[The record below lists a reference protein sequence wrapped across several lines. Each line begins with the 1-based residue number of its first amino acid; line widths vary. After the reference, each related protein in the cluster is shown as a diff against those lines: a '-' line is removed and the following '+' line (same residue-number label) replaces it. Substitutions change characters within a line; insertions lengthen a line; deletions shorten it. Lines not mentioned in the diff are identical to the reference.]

1 VADAFRF
8 RLERIL
14 ELRRAKEEAAQR
26 ALAEARR
33 AVEEESRRLASL
45 LAEEDEGRRTS
56 RGLRQG
62 TLDLGALRLLEGYQN
77 AVDRRIRTSRERLLD
92 LGRAELEKR
101 KALTEAM
108 KAVKVLERVREKR
121 LAEWTRA
128 QAAGERKFLDEVAL
142 AQDARA
148 REGA

>member
-1 VADAFRF
+1 MARGFHF
-8 RLERIL
+8 RLERL
-14 ELRRAKEEAAQR
+14 LDLRRAKEEAAQR

-33 AVEEESRRLASL
+33 AVEEESRRLAGL
-45 LAEEDEGRRTS
+45 LAEEEEGRRMS

-62 TLDLGALRLLEGYQN
+62 ALDLGALRLQESYQS
-77 AVDRRIRTSRERLLD
+77 AVDRRIRASRERLLE
-92 LGRAELEKR
+92 LGKAELEKR

-128 QAAGERKFLDEVAL
+128 QDLEERKFLDEVAL
-142 AQDARA
+142 GSEARA